1 MFCHYKLYY
10 NKHFCV
16 SMQDNYWEVF
26 IHMALD
32 ISKRDQVALQNST
45 PHIIQ
50 SSRNVSVNV
59 YFNSSLSLEH
69 VSSSLSP
76 EL

>member
-1 MFCHYKLYY
+1 
-10 NKHFCV
+10 
-16 SMQDNYWEVF
+16 
-26 IHMALD
+26 MALD
-32 ISKRDQVALQNST
+32 IGKRDQVALQNST